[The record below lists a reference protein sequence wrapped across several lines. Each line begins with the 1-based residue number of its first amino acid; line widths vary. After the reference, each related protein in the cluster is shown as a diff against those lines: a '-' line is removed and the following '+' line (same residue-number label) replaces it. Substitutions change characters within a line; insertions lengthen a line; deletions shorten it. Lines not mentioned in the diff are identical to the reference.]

1 MSSWNPWH
9 GCEKIS
15 PGCRNCYVFRRDESF
30 DKDASKVH
38 KTADFD
44 LPIKKNRSGEYKLT
58 PDGDFCYTCFTSDFF
73 VPQADGWREAAYSF
87 MKERSDLLFYII
99 TKRPERFYKVLPTD
113 WGDGY
118 DNVYISCTV
127 ENNEFAHKR
136 LPVYLDLPIKH
147 KSIVVEPML
156 EEVDLTPFFE
166 KYKSQIECVT
176 VGGESGDLA
185 RLCEYD
191 WVLSLRESCVK
202 YNVAFHYHQTG
213 ARLFV
218 GDRLYNIPRRKQ
230 MSQARKAG
238 IDFTPKTVE
247 ILPDYAE

>member
-15 PGCRNCYVFRRDESF
+15 PGCRNCYVFRRDASF
-30 DKDASKVH
+30 DKDASVVH

-44 LPIKKNRSGEYKLT
+44 LPVKRNRHGGYKLL

-73 VPQADGWREAAYSF
+73 LPKADEWRSEAYSF
-87 MKERSDLLFYII
+87 MKQRPDLLFYII
-99 TKRPERFYKVLPTD
+99 TKRPDRFFEVLPTD

-127 ENNEFAHKR
+127 ENNEYAQKR
-136 LPVYLDLPIKH
+136 LPVYLDLPVKH
-147 KSIVVEPML
+147 KSIIVEPML
-156 EEVDLTPFFE
+156 EMVDLTPFFE
-166 KYKSQIECVT
+166 KYARIIECVT
-176 VGGESGDLA
+176 AGGESGDAA

-191 WVLSLRESCVK
+191 WVLNLRENCVK
-202 YNVAFHYHQTG
+202 HKVAFHYHQTG
-213 ARLFV
+213 ARLFM
-218 GDRLYNIPRRKQ
+218 GDRLYNIPRRSQ

-238 IDFTPKTVE
+238 IDFTPESGGV
-247 ILPDYAE
+247 IPDYAE